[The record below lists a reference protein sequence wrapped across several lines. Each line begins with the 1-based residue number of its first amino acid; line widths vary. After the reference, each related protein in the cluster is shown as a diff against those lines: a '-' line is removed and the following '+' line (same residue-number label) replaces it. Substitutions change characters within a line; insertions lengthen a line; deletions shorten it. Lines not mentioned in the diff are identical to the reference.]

1 MDKLLYMTGLI
12 LKLSYNEIN
21 SDVVGGICGS
31 CFFIDRERILTA
43 HHVLNKKEFVP
54 NIGYSCCQFWILFEP
69 NIIIE
74 IKKSQ
79 LFEYPEIDT
88 VLVKLEN
95 EIIIEHRNISK
106 ENIRVN
112 EICFNEGFI
121 SGEMPNINANW
132 VDNKL
137 NILNFNYNDK
147 DILGHGH
154 IKSLT
159 PLSINALD
167 VKLNNIK
174 TFETSYGGRVGMSG
188 GPLILNKSN
197 EIIGLMSF
205 GYPQTSMEKEFL
217 YAIHIDEIISRI
229 ERK

>member
-1 MDKLLYMTGLI
+1 MTGLI

-31 CFFIDRERILTA
+31 CFFVDRERILTA
-43 HHVLNKKEFVP
+43 YHVLNKKEFVP
-54 NIGYSCCQFWILFEP
+54 NIGYLYCQFWVLIEP

-74 IKKSQ
+74 IDKNQ

-88 VLVKLEN
+88 VLVKMEN
-95 EIIIEHRNISK
+95 ENKINIKYRNIST
-106 ENIRVN
+106 ENIEAN
-112 EICFNEGFI
+112 ELCFNEGFI
-121 SGEMPNINANW
+121 SGDMPNINANW
-132 VDNKL
+132 TGNKL
-137 NILNFNYNDK
+137 NISNFNYNNK

-154 IKSLT
+154 IKSLA
-159 PLSINALD
+159 PLSINAPD

-188 GPLILNKSN
+188 GPLILKKSN

-205 GYPQTSMEKEFL
+205 GYPHTSMEKEFL

-229 ERK
+229 ERN